1 MVVAVPGGIT
11 LQTAGSLSPGIGIA
25 AGPLLAMVGPNDA
38 AIVGESSSNGFTTA
52 LAFDYAQ

>member
-11 LQTAGSLSPGIGIA
+11 LWATSNLSPGIEIA
-25 AGPLLAMVGPNDA
+25 AGPLLAVVGPNDA

>member
-1 MVVAVPGGIT
+1 MPGGIT
-11 LQTAGSLSPGIGIA
+11 LQAAGSLSPGIGIA
-25 AGPLLAMVGPNDA
+25 AGPLLAVVGPNGA